1 MTSASISLTFTQREL
16 RYDPS
21 VATKQSTADY
31 LTDQMSGAGEI
42 RSRKMFG
49 EYAVYCDGK
58 VVALIC
64 DERLFVKSTDVGRK
78 FLGEVTEA
86 SPYPSAKPHFLVEG
100 DRCEDRDWI
109 AELIALTAAALP
121 PPKRKK

>member
-1 MTSASISLTFTQREL
+1 M

-58 VVALIC
+58 VVALLC
-64 DERLFVKSTDVGRK
+64 DEQLFVKSTDVGRK
-78 FLGEVTEA
+78 FLGEVTEV
-86 SPYPSAKPHFLVEG
+86 SPYPNAKPHFLVEG